1 MTLYDK
7 IHSIKNV
14 DTPVIISDN
23 LQKDKQSFM
32 VETVSGEVEK
42 KYKKLINKNI
52 VSEDNDGDKKIFIVE

>member
-14 DTPVIISDN
+14 DMPVIISDN

-42 KYKKLINKNI
+42 KYKKLINKNV